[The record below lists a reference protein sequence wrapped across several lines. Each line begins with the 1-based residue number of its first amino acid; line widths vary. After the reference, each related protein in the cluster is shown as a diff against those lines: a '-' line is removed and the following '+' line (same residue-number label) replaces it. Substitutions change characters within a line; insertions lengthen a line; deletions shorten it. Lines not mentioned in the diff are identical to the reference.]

1 MLLYSLQ
8 EQKEKTLSE
17 NIVGVLATPENETE
31 VREAVSQLMQGECV
45 RFTPPIMSFHMN
57 YVTVSKDFRGTSIK
71 PGNIFL
77 NARKFFYELPSLIV
91 LSSDLKEPG
100 WMLKAM
106 AFIVLWQQLL
116 NLSKLHIDKDETLLL
131 VVLWHIGGR
140 EHLAGTDEGFSEVN
154 TWRHRLDWSEADWDT
169 YLNWLVGL
177 EKGRHVKVLDN
188 SRIFLCEEVNNRYT

>member
-17 NIVGVLATPENETE
+17 HIVGELATPENETE

-131 VVLWHIGGR
+131 VVLWHIGSR

-169 YLNWLVGL
+169 YLNWLAGL